1 MCPLREVGLFLLL
14 SLWDSKRG
22 FLYTLGKLLKLFIPD
37 KRRDHPHDDQSE
49 HPAIRWREILRPDVY
64 QVALPGLKLSL
75 LQVDILLFD
84 EYADDID
91 IGGDHLVV
99 GQDAHLKV
107 LCRVQHL
114 SGNTEGQLLIFY
126 LGLRT
131 YVQGVSDAWLSH
143 LEEVV
148 IPLSW
153 SEFEV
158 TTPEIN
164 RADVSF

>member
-1 MCPLREVGLFLLL
+1 MCPLREVCLFLLL
-14 SLWDSKRG
+14 SLWDSKSG
-22 FLYTLGKLLKLFIPD
+22 LLDPLGKLLKLFIPD
-37 KRRDHPHDDQSE
+37 KRRYHPHDDQSQ
-49 HPAIRWREILRPDVY
+49 HPAIRWFEILRPDVY
-64 QVALPGLKLSL
+64 QVALPWLKLSL
-75 LQVDILLFD
+75 LQVEVLLFD

-91 IGGDHLVV
+91 IGGGHLII
-99 GQDAHLKV
+99 GKDAHLKV
-107 LCRVQHL
+107 LIRVQHL

-131 YVQGVSDAWLSH
+131 YVQGVSDARLCP
-143 LEEVV
+143 LQEVV

-158 TTPEIN
+158 PTPEIN